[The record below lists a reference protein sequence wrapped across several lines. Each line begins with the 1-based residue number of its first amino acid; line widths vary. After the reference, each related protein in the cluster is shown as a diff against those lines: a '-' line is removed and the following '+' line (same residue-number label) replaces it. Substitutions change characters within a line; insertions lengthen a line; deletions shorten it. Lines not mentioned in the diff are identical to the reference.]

1 MGVLSFRFK
10 KLQGDI
16 GEPTSGE
23 VKITSSLPKVK
34 KVEEREI
41 NVGNSKQKVLAVDF
55 EYSVGYE
62 PTKAKISAEGELL
75 YTHERQKDILN
86 KWKKKEKLDE
96 EVALPLMNYIFK
108 RCSIAAIKIAD
119 DLQLLP
125 PVKLPE
131 FVKRDQKQ
139 EA

>member
-10 KLQGDI
+10 KLEGEI
-16 GEPTSGE
+16 GKQAAGE

-34 KVEEREI
+34 NVEEREI

-75 YTHERQKDILN
+75 YTHEKQKEILK
-86 KWKKKEKLDE
+86 KWKKDQKLDE
-96 EVALPLMNYIFK
+96 EIALPLMNYIFK

-119 DLQLLP
+119 ELQLLP

-131 FVKRDQKQ
+131 FVKKGQ
-139 EA
+139 